1 MPVLKT
7 DLKTKTSVIGTT
19 IASLGLGAVP
29 DNMRRWVTFIRAD
42 NLYGGQNNL
51 YTVSTT
57 GETVASTVTAASA
70 GAKNRMLL
78 QSGEHRSLP
87 ENGRGDPEFPLF
99 NIAEEKYL
107 TFLTDRGDVALTV
120 QYFDE

>member
-1 MPVLKT
+1 MVISKT
-7 DLKTKTSVIGTT
+7 DLKTKTAVIGTT
-19 IASLGLGAVP
+19 VASLGLGAVP
-29 DNMRRWVTFIRAD
+29 DNMRRWVTFLRAD
-42 NLYGGQNNL
+42 NLYGGENSL

-57 GETVASTVTAASA
+57 GETVASTLTLASA

-78 QSGEHRSLP
+78 QNGEHRSLP
-87 ENGRGDPEFPLF
+87 ESGEGNPENPLF

-107 TFLTDRGDVALTV
+107 TLLTDRGNVAVTV

>member
-1 MPVLKT
+1 MPISKT
-7 DLKTKTSVIGTT
+7 DLKTKTAVIGTT

-29 DNMRRWVTFIRAD
+29 ANMRRWVTFMRAD

-57 GETVASTVTAASA
+57 GETVASTLTLASA

-78 QSGEHRSLP
+78 QNGEHRSLP
-87 ENGRGDPEFPLF
+87 ENGIGNPDTPLF
-99 NIAEEKYL
+99 NIAEDKYL
-107 TFLTDRGDVALTV
+107 TFLTDRGDVTLTV

>member
-1 MPVLKT
+1 MPVSKT
-7 DLKTKTSVIGTT
+7 DLKTKTTVIGTT

-29 DNMRRWVTFIRAD
+29 DNMRRWVTFLRAD

-57 GETVASTVTAASA
+57 GETVASTLTLASA

-78 QSGEHRSLP
+78 QNGEHRSLP
-87 ENGRGDPEFPLF
+87 ENGVGDLEVPLF

-107 TFLTDRGDVALTV
+107 TFLTDRGDVAVTV

>member
-1 MPVLKT
+1 MPVSKT
-7 DLKTKTSVIGTT
+7 DLKTVTDVIGTT
-19 IASLGLGAVP
+19 VTSLGLGAVP
-29 DNMRRWVTFIRAD
+29 TNMRRWVTFIRAD

-57 GETVASTVTAASA
+57 GETVASTLTLASA

-78 QSGEHRSLP
+78 QNGEHRSLP
-87 ENGRGDPEFPLF
+87 ESGVGDPEVPLF
-99 NIAEEKYL
+99 NIAEDKYL
-107 TFLTDRGDVALTV
+107 TLLTDRGDVAVTI

>member
-1 MPVLKT
+1 MPISKT
-7 DLKTKTSVIGTT
+7 DLKTKTAVIGTT
-19 IASLGLGAVP
+19 VASLGLGAVP
-29 DNMRRWVTFIRAD
+29 DNMRRWVTFLRAD
-42 NLYGGQNNL
+42 NLYGGLNNL

-70 GAKNRMLL
+70 GAKNRTLL

-87 ENGRGDPEFPLF
+87 ESGEGNTENPLF

-107 TFLTDRGDVALTV
+107 TFLTDRGNVAVTV

>member
-1 MPVLKT
+1 MPVSKT
-7 DLKTKTSVIGTT
+7 DLKTKTTVIGTT

-29 DNMRRWVTFIRAD
+29 DNMRRWVTFLRAD

-78 QSGEHRSLP
+78 QNGEHRSLP
-87 ENGRGDPEFPLF
+87 ESGVGDPEVPLF

-107 TFLTDRGDVALTV
+107 TFLTDRGDVAVTV

>member
-1 MPVLKT
+1 M
-7 DLKTKTSVIGTT
+7 KTKTTVIGTT

-29 DNMRRWVTFIRAD
+29 DNMRRWVTFLRAD

-78 QSGEHRSLP
+78 QNGEHRSLP
-87 ENGRGDPEFPLF
+87 ESGVGDPEVPLF

-107 TFLTDRGDVALTV
+107 TFLTDRGDVAVTV

>member
-1 MPVLKT
+1 MPVSKT
-7 DLKTKTSVIGTT
+7 DLKPKTAVIGTT

-51 YTVSTT
+51 YTVSTIS
-57 GETVASTVTAASA
+57 ETAVSAVSTASE

-78 QSGEHRSLP
+78 QNGEHRSLP
-87 ENGRGDPEFPLF
+87 ENGIGNPDNPLF
-99 NIAEEKYL
+99 NIAEEMYL
-107 TFLTDRGDVALTV
+107 SFLTDRGNVAVTV